1 MNRAH
6 AYKSAS
12 AENKTDEDKGIN
24 MGLFSYP
31 ILMAT
36 DILIKKLIKVLME
49 IPKLFTLAH

>member
-6 AYKSAS
+6 AYKAAA

-36 DILIKKLIKVLME
+36 DILIFNSTHV
-49 IPKLFTLAH
+49 PGWA